1 MEPLMS
7 FIEWREHYIAK
18 RKKGKKNEL
27 GSSQT
32 SREIGATN
40 DQGQALRNDSKI
52 QPEGVHVFS
61 LPEQQGHRR
70 HH

>member
-7 FIEWREHYIAK
+7 FMEWIEYDK
-18 RKKGKKNEL
+18 KKKGKKNEL

-32 SREIGATN
+32 GREIGVTN
-40 DQGQALRNDSKI
+40 DQGQALGNDSQV

>member
-7 FIEWREHYIAK
+7 FIEWIEYDK
-18 RKKGKKNEL
+18 KKKGKKNEL

-32 SREIGATN
+32 SREIGTAH
-40 DQGQALRNDSKI
+40 DQRQTSGLDSQV
-52 QPEGVHVFS
+52 QPEGIHVFS
-61 LPEQQGHRR
+61 LPEQQGSHR